1 MVFIM
6 IRYLISTKKKE
17 KLYQVILEACNKH
30 INKKQN
36 NIIIH
41 NLDTRRNI
49 SISLIWFFF
58 KKLISMCLFDMN
70 KIINLRYKKFNIGIY
85 AASHTFTNH
94 KVFFN
99 KFTMYTNLLKNLL
112 IVAKKID
119 DSLSLVKVSKGI
131 YVDHV
136 GYISGVNIQ
145 VFAKNKKI
153 VYCNGYPRGLCFV
166 DYSKKENFK
175 LSPFDILKIKKKSLK
190 KKIKREEI
198 ENKYRKILKNPK
210 KNLKWMKF
218 TSYDK
223 LSKKKILAINLKKFD
238 YLIYAHSFVDGQ
250 LFYGFDGFSNLL
262 DWLEFSIMQIKK
274 LNRKVLIKP
283 HPNFYNKLFGKV
295 ADQDREIFLKLKK
308 KYEDDSTVFIDIPIE
323 NYEILKRVNKNIV
336 LISHHGTAILEG
348 TFLGFKTISSKS
360 TIWSKEFEISNQWND
375 IQNYKKI
382 LAKKHHQLKN
392 FKNSS
397 DFFEI
402 SSQLFFNDYAHGGS
416 KNLFSIIEKYTKKI
430 DWKKVHSKPNLIYD
444 QIKNQNANKKIVKEL
459 SQNIEE
465 INCL

>member
-17 KLYQVILEACNKH
+17 KLHKVILEACNKH
-30 INKKQN
+30 INKNQN
-36 NIIIH
+36 NIITH
-41 NLDTRRNI
+41 TLTTNRNI
-49 SISLIWFFF
+49 SIYFIWFFF
-58 KKLISMCLFDMN
+58 KKLISMSLFDVN
-70 KIINLRYKKFNIGIY
+70 KIINLKYKNFNIGVY

-99 KFTMYTNLLKNLL
+99 KFSMYLDLFKNLL

-119 DSLSLVKVSKGI
+119 YSLSLVKISKGI

-166 DYSKKENFK
+166 DYSKKKNFQ
-175 LSPFDILKIKKKSLK
+175 LSPFDILKIKKKSSK
-190 KKIKREEI
+190 KKIKHKDI
-198 ENKYRKILKNPK
+198 KNKYRKILKNPK
-210 KNLKWMKF
+210 ANLKWMKY

-223 LSKKKILAINLKKFD
+223 LSKKKILAIDLKKFD

-250 LFYGFDGFSNLL
+250 LFYGYDGFANLL
-262 DWLEFSIMQIKK
+262 DWLEFSIINLKK
-274 LNRKVLIKP
+274 LNKRILIKP

-295 ADQDREIFLKLKK
+295 AEQDREIFLKLKR
-308 KYEDDSTVFIDIPIE
+308 KYEDESTVFIDIPIE
-323 NYEILKRVNKNIV
+323 NNEILKRVNRNIV

-348 TFLGFKTISSKS
+348 TFLGFKTICSQSN
-360 TIWSKEFEISNQWND
+360 IWSKEFKISNQWND
-375 IQNYKKI
+375 IKSYKKI
-382 LAKKHHQLKN
+382 LIKKPEKLKN

-402 SSQLFFNDYAHGGS
+402 SSQLFFNDYGHGGS
-416 KNLFSIIEKYTKKI
+416 KNFISIIEKFTKKI
-430 DWKKVHSKPNLIYD
+430 DWKKAQSKPYLIYD
-444 QIKNQNANKKIVKEL
+444 QIKNRDDYIKIVNKV

-465 INCL
+465 IIC

>member
-17 KLYQVILEACNKH
+17 KLYQVILEACKKH

-36 NIIIH
+36 DVIIY
-41 NLDTRRNI
+41 NLNSNKNI
-49 SISLIWFFF
+49 SIDLIWFFF
-58 KKLISMCLFDMN
+58 KRLISASLFDMN
-70 KIINLRYKKFNIGIY
+70 KFINLRYKNFNIGVY

-99 KFTMYTNLLKNLL
+99 KFTMYVNLLKNLL

-119 DSLSLVKVSKGI
+119 HSLSLVEVSKGI

-136 GYISGVNIQ
+136 GYISGANIQ

-153 VYCNGYPRGLCFV
+153 IYCNGYPRGLCFV
-166 DYSKKENFK
+166 DYSKKKNFH
-175 LSPFDILKIKKKSLK
+175 LSPFDILKIKKRSFK
-190 KKIKREEI
+190 KKINRKEI

-210 KNLKWMKF
+210 ANLKWMKF

-223 LSKKKILAINLKKFD
+223 LSKKKILALDLKKFD

-262 DWLEFSIMQIKK
+262 DWLEFSIMQLKK

-283 HPNFYNKLFGKV
+283 HPNFYNKLFGKIAV
-295 ADQDREIFLKLKK
+295 QDREIFLKLKR

-348 TFLGFKTISSKS
+348 TFLGFKTICSKS
-360 TIWSKEFEISNQWND
+360 TIWSNEFKISNQWNG
-375 IQNYKKI
+375 IQSYKKI
-382 LAKKHHQLKN
+382 LIKKHKQLKN

-402 SSQLFFNDYAHGGS
+402 SGQLFFNEYAHGGN
-416 KNLFSIIEKYTKKI
+416 KNFISIIEKFTKKI
-430 DWKKVHSKPNLIYD
+430 DWKKVHSKPNLIYN
-444 QIKNQNANKKIVKEL
+444 QIKNQNDYQKITNKISK
-459 SQNIEE
+459 NIEE
-465 INCL
+465 ITCS